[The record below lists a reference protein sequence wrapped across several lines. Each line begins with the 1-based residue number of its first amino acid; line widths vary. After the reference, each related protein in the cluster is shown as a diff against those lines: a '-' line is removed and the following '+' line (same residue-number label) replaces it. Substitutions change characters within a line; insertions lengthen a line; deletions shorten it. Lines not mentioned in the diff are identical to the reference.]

1 MQALPALLRGSVLFE
16 PEDLKPA
23 GSHERDDRWTRWAHM
38 GQFNASQ
45 SKLLC
50 KQLSERLLQGVA
62 GAQAV
67 LLLQTSSVYTDAVR
81 AMPRTQTAALCSWAI
96 LARQL
101 TLLELYWAV
110 RQEKPIICL
119 RIQDSDYDF
128 GKVTR
133 PFPMPKGKAAPGAWC
148 PGL

>member
-1 MQALPALLRGSVLFE
+1 MSELQGWPKKRRA
-16 PEDLKPA
+16 
-23 GSHERDDRWTRWAHM
+23 
-38 GQFNASQ
+38 Q
-45 SKLLC
+45 LC
-50 KQLSERLLQGVA
+50 KLLSERLLEGVA

-81 AMPRTQTAALCSWAI
+81 TMPRTQTAALCSWAI

-119 RIQDSDYDF
+119 RIQDSGSHKSSYDF
-128 GKVTR
+128 GKVTQ
-133 PFPMPKGKAAPGAWC
+133 PFPMPKGKAAP
-148 PGL
+148 